1 MIPTLLLWYSLLGG
15 FVPQP
20 ARAGDAELMP
30 PGGFL
35 QTWKKAANTRVFTSS
50 DLYGFIDGGAEI
62 FLELGF
68 EQLTV
73 QTYVPSPGTAKND
86 MEDFKVE
93 IYRMTDPIA
102 AMGIY
107 WMNCGKESPDPS
119 FAERHTIN
127 RFQLIFKRDRYYVII
142 NNSEGNEKFRPAMVE
157 FARYVAS
164 RLPAE
169 TPVKLNELLPKK
181 GLAPGSIRL
190 IRGMY
195 GLQSI
200 FTLGTGNVLQ
210 LGSKLT
216 AVAGMYQDETGKY
229 SLVLAD
235 YPTEQEALKTLANI
249 QSNLDP
255 YLKVQ
260 EKSARRLAF
269 KDFNNEFGEITVTG
283 KRITI
288 RLHLAKLPPPG
299 REPMSVKKRPRIPR
313 DI

>member
-1 MIPTLLLWYSLLGG
+1 MIGSLLLWCSLLGG
-15 FVPQP
+15 FVQQP
-20 ARAGDAELMP
+20 ARAGDAEFMP

-73 QTYVPSPGTAKND
+73 QTYVPATATAKSD

-93 IYRMTDPIA
+93 IYRMSDPVA

-127 RFQLIFKRDRYYVII
+127 PFQLIFKRDRYYVII
-142 NNSEGNEKFRPAMVE
+142 NNSEGNEKLRPAMVE

-169 TPVKLNELLPKK
+169 IPVRLDEILPKK
-181 GLAPGSIRL
+181 GLVPGSVRL
-190 IRGMY
+190 LRGMY

-200 FTLGTGNVLQ
+200 FTLGNGNVLQ

-235 YPTEQEALKTLANI
+235 YPTEQDALKTLANV
-249 QSNLDP
+249 QRNLDP

-260 EKSARRLAF
+260 EKGAQRLVF
-269 KDFNNEFGEITVTG
+269 KDFKNEFGVVSVTG
-283 KRITI
+283 KRIAI
-288 RLHLAKLPPPG
+288 RLHLAKLPP
-299 REPMSVKKRPRIPR
+299 SRP
-313 DI
+313 